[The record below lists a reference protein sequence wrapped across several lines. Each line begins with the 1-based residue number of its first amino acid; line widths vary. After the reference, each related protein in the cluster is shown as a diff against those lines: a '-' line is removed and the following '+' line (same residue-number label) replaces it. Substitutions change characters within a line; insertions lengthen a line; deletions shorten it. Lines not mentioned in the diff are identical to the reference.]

1 MPASETGGELVG
13 WGSCVPVSVG
23 AFFLRA
29 WQKCQRWGSHTLLFL
44 CVYGPSSLSQCSK
57 CFWSPSTKGFIF
69 QELWEG
75 FQFPH
80 ACNIF
85 CDFLL
90 LNVGKGCIFSW
101 PHTVVAMCSC
111 SSVFTVFAVGKNQS
125 LQYSFSDIKTWIFN
139 LRINYFYI
147 TGLQF
152 ADLILFCIISPLSSA
167 DLRGFW

>member
-1 MPASETGGELVG
+1 MPASKTEGELVG
-13 WGSCVPVSVG
+13 WDSCVPVSVG

-101 PHTVVAMCSC
+101 PHTVMAMCSC
-111 SSVFTVFAVGKNQS
+111 SSVFTVFAVGKTSLFNILFQISRPGFSVWELITFTLQDCS
-125 LQYSFSDIKTWIFN
+125 LQI
-139 LRINYFYI
+139 
-147 TGLQF
+147 
-152 ADLILFCIISPLSSA
+152 
-167 DLRGFW
+167 